1 MKIRFILIMIVLSLA
16 GFSHATAQLTF
27 AGAAVDYGTGIKEPG
42 FSALAYYT
50 VNEQID
56 LAPNITYYLTHKERI
71 DNEDKKTS
79 WLAFNLDGHYNIFHF
94 GAFEGFGV
102 MGLNFTYVTTETL
115 EIITGTEFKDRRHET
130 KAGLNVGFGGSVH
143 LSRFFIPF
151 TEFKYT
157 LEEKKASQA
166 NLRVGLIFRIMEDKE
181 RDFEEY

>member
-1 MKIRFILIMIVLSLA
+1 MGRRHITVILLLLLMSI
-16 GFSHATAQLTF
+16 GHAYAQLTF
-27 AGAAVDYGTGIKEPG
+27 AGVCGDYGTKIKEPG

-56 LAPNITYYLTHKERI
+56 LAPNITYYLTHTEGI
-71 DNEDKKTS
+71 PNGEKKSS
-79 WLAFNLDGHYNIFHF
+79 WLSFNLDGHYNIFQF
-94 GAFEGFGV
+94 GQFEGFGI

-115 EIITGTEFKDRRHET
+115 ETIQGTDYKDRRHET

-143 LSRFFIPF
+143 LSDFFTPF

-157 LEEKKASQA
+157 LEDEAFQA
-166 NLRVGLIFRIMEDKE
+166 NFRIGLIFRIMEDKE